1 MEVKKV
7 TQEIRQKIN
16 EIEQILKDAGKKI
29 SQKEADKKRI
39 QILDEM
45 ADDISL
51 REAWIR
57 NFVLYSSN
65 NGKTP
70 EEMSAILNVSI
81 EELNKLTSE

>member
-1 MEVKKV
+1 
-7 TQEIRQKIN
+7 
-16 EIEQILKDAGKKI
+16 
-29 SQKEADKKRI
+29 
-39 QILDEM
+39 M

-81 EELNKLTSE
+81 EEINKLTPE